1 MAQATNKLSSKHA
14 QKHTRYRVC
23 AMYNAMSTSC
33 AVCLDV
39 ALCGVALA
47 QIRHVKAAGS
57 ATGIQHQKQHI
68 VRLPWLPIAVIVRSC
83 KCWLL
88 ASKPIVCR
96 SWSD

>member
-33 AVCLDV
+33 AVCLDM

-57 ATGIQHQKQHI
+57 SHRHPAPKAAHCALALAAYCSH
-68 VRLPWLPIAVIVRSC
+68 C
-83 KCWLL
+83 KIMQML
-88 ASKPIVCR
+88 AACFQTYCVSVLV
-96 SWSD
+96 